1 MGKIYIM
8 YVIISGQGR
17 AGAGQQ
23 QGRAGQQQG
32 RAVSQSALQ
41 VNRESIG
48 LIDTHNDQR
57 ICCEFQLS
65 NLWLVQKSKG
75 SDHFSICN
83 QEVYLLALKLYG
95 RQSCGCC
102 SSFYKEIVIL
112 VLLGQLGR
120 EDTPGSHCWHH
131 KPAYLPAWG
140 RSLLLLYPSYMAIAT
155 HPTVSTQMAPI
166 DTGKENAFTR

>member
-57 ICCEFQLS
+57 ICCMI
-65 NLWLVQKSKG
+65 G
-75 SDHFSICN
+75 S
-83 QEVYLLALKLYG
+83 
-95 RQSCGCC
+95 
-102 SSFYKEIVIL
+102 EIN
-112 VLLGQLGR
+112 R
-120 EDTPGSHCWHH
+120 
-131 KPAYLPAWG
+131 
-140 RSLLLLYPSYMAIAT
+140 
-155 HPTVSTQMAPI
+155 
-166 DTGKENAFTR
+166 F